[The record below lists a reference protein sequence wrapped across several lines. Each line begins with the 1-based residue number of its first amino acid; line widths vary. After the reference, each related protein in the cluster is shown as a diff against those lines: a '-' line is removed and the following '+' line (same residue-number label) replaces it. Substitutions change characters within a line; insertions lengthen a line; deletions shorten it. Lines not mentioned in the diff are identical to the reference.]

1 MNIKLNRTENAFRN
15 IVFGSFQRIVS
26 ILLPFVSRTVVIQYL
41 GVKYLGLSGLFA
53 SVLGLLSLAELGVG
67 GAIVYSMY
75 KPVAQGDKK
84 TICAL
89 LKFYRS
95 MYRYIGFAVFCLGLI
110 CIPFVAC
117 VVTEEIPEE
126 LNLYALYLLYLAASV
141 VSYFLYAYTS
151 SLLFAHQ
158 RNDVISKVGMVVNLL
173 TFVAQ
178 MSFVIFFSSYY
189 LYVICIPVFAVVFNL
204 MRYYAVKRMYPEYY
218 PTGDLDQAFKKG
230 IFKKVKAL
238 IGTKMNTVVVHS
250 ADTIVISAFLGL
262 TTVVLYGNYYFILK
276 SIAAFMAI
284 AYSGMTAGIGNSLI
298 VESREKNLKDLNKFL
313 FVNAWLVGWC
323 AICLLCLY
331 QPFMMLWLGE
341 DFLLPF
347 PMVILFAV
355 YFYILQIRKVV
366 INYKDAAGVWWEDRA
381 RPYVCMV
388 VNIISNILLVQYIG
402 LVGIVIS
409 TILSIVISIP
419 WETYTVFKHV
429 FKASSKD
436 YYLRLSYYLVITIVA
451 GFLTYGCCSFFDEG
465 NVTFLI
471 QILICIA
478 VPNIVFYVVYKRRVE
493 YRYLSGL
500 VKKFMPI

>member
-1 MNIKLNRTENAFRN
+1 MNVKLNRTENAVRN
-15 IVFGSFQRIVS
+15 IVFGSLQKIVS
-26 ILLPFVSRTVVIQYL
+26 ILLPFVSRTVLIHYL

-110 CIPFVAC
+110 CIPFLKYI
-117 VVTEEIPEE
+117 VTEEIPGG

-141 VSYFLYAYTS
+141 FSYFLYAYTS

-178 MSFVIFFSSYY
+178 MSFIIFFSSYY
-189 LYVICIPVFAVVFNL
+189 LYVLCIPVFAVVFNL
-204 MRYYAVKRMYPEYY
+204 MRYYVVKRIFPDYY
-218 PTGDLDQAFKKG
+218 PAGDLDPELKKG
-230 IFKKVKAL
+230 LLKRVKAL
-238 IGTKMNTVVVHS
+238 IGTKINTVVVHS
-250 ADTIVISAFLGL
+250 ADTVVISAFLGL
-262 TTVVLYGNYYFILK
+262 TAVALYNNYYFILQ
-276 SIAAFMAI
+276 SIVAFLAI
-284 AYSGMTAGIGNSLI
+284 AYSGMTAGLGNSLV
-298 VESREKNLKDLNKFL
+298 VESGEKNLQDLRKFL
-313 FVNAWLVGWC
+313 FVNSWLVGWC
-323 AICLLCLY
+323 SICLLCLY

-341 DFLLPF
+341 EYLLSF

-366 INYKDAAGVWWEDRA
+366 INYKDAAGVWWEDRL

-388 VNIISNILLVQYIG
+388 VNIVSNIVLVQYIG
-402 LVGIVIS
+402 LIGIVIS
-409 TILSIVISIP
+409 TILSMVISIP

-429 FKASSKD
+429 FKSSSKD
-436 YYLRLSYYLVITIVA
+436 YYFKLSYYVAVTLVAAGLAYWGCSYFEEGIV
-451 GFLTYGCCSFFDEG
+451 GFLM
-465 NVTFLI
+465 
-471 QILICIA
+471 QILICVT
-478 VPNIVFYVVYKRRVE
+478 VPNLIFYLVYQKKVEFKYLTEIVRR
-493 YRYLSGL
+493 
-500 VKKFMPI
+500 FMPV